1 MIIFIESTKP
11 MKAIRSISVTSQ
23 IKLITLTMT
32 AFINKNNKC
41 NKNKK
46 SYYSLKIINNM
57 LRNN

>member
-23 IKLITLTMT
+23 IKLITLT

-46 SYYSLKIINNM
+46 SYYSLKIINNV